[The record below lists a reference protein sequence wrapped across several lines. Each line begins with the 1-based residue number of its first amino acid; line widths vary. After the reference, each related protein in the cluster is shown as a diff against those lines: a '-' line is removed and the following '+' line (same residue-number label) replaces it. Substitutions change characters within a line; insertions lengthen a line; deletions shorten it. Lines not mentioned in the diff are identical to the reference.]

1 MTIAKTNFEKF
12 QNNRYSEIS
21 DDMKKLATGQ
31 SPEVLFITCSDSR
44 VMPNEITQTNAGEL
58 FVIRNA
64 GNLIPAYDKKQSS
77 AEALTVQYA
86 VDVLGVKEVVVCGHT
101 SCGAMDGILNLDK
114 LTGLECV
121 HHHLSE
127 CASHFD
133 SDTLNE
139 LRNDSEGLPK
149 LINKNVETQIK
160 NIMSYPFIQTKLQ
173 SGELKVLGWVY
184 DFVNGKLVHEV
195 DAKSFL

>member
-133 SDTLNE
+133 SDILNE

>member
-1 MTIAKTNFEKF
+1 MTIAKSNFQKF
-12 QNNRYSEIS
+12 QGDIYPGISEE
-21 DDMKKLATGQ
+21 MKKLATGQ
-31 SPEVLFITCSDSR
+31 APEVLFITCSDSR
-44 VMPNEITQTNAGEL
+44 VMPNEITQTKAGEL

-64 GNLIPAYDKKQSS
+64 GNLIPAYDKRISS
-77 AEALTVQYA
+77 VEALTVQYA
-86 VDVLGVKEVVVCGHT
+86 VDVLGVKEIVVCGHS

-121 HHHLSE
+121 HHHLSH

-133 SDTLNE
+133 EADLNE

-149 LINKNVETQIK
+149 LINKNVETQLQ
-160 NIMSYPFIQTKLQ
+160 NLASYPFVQTKMQ

-184 DFVNGKLVHEV
+184 DFVNGKLIHEV
-195 DAKSFL
+195 NAQDVL